1 MINEYYSWIWY
12 NILDMELMARVHK
25 QKKKKHMT
33 GWPNHYETD
42 SVLSL
47 KVGQNDM
54 LYLKQDH
61 TAN

>member
-25 QKKKKHMT
+25 RKYKAYD
-33 GWPNHYETD
+33 WLNHYETD

-47 KVGQNDM
+47 KVGQNYM
-54 LYLKQDH
+54 LYLKQEH
-61 TAN
+61 TAK